1 MKDDRQGRIPYEHA
15 LALYQQQDPE
25 DIEMRI
31 HIPYDP
37 NTGLFSFRFLGAD
50 ATLSWPEARLEW
62 SDRGIVTSYVI
73 GILVLRY
80 FALGSF
86 VPLTGRLITY
96 KEIPDGLVYYPNFSS
111 RTIQGLA
118 KAFEVDPG
126 LFDFRA
132 PGLEPVGLGDRA
144 VVIEWINGVPVTY
157 VGWEGD
163 EEFSASANILFDESI
178 KYFFNAEDL
187 AVLPDL
193 GITWLIKK
201 GRLPLDWGMYPSVE
215 TMD

>member
-15 LALYQQQDPE
+15 LSLFQKQDPE
-25 DIEMRI
+25 DIEKRI
-31 HIPYDP
+31 RIPYHKE
-37 NTGLFSFRFLGAD
+37 TSTFSFRFLGEE
-50 ATLSWPEARLEW
+50 ATLSWPDGVMIW
-62 SDRGIVTSYVI
+62 SNHGRVTSYVI

-86 VPLTGRLITY
+86 VPLTGQKITY

-118 KAFEVDPG
+118 KAFGEEPT
-126 LFDFRA
+126 LFDLKA
-132 PGLEPVGLGDRA
+132 PGLQPAELGDRS
-144 VVIEWINGVPVTY
+144 VVIELLNGVPVTY

-163 EEFSASANILFDESI
+163 EEFPPSANILFDASI

-193 GITWLIKK
+193 GITWLIRK
-201 GRLPLDWGMYPSVE
+201 GFLPLDWGMYLTVDSL
-215 TMD
+215 D